1 MVGPDDAHKKD
12 NHVNANGFR
21 QEGEAF
27 FSWLKENGLAP
38 GRFFILCGDR
48 HWKYHAVHP
57 SGFEEFSC
65 GALNREN
72 ARLGRKP
79 GDPKSSDPDA
89 KIRQP
94 YTDPSAIGGFLRVS
108 LTAARPEGPATLE
121 FILHDDTGKSINFY
135 RAP

>member
-1 MVGPDDAHKKD
+1 MH
-12 NHVNANGFR
+12 H
-21 QEGEAF
+21 
-27 FSWLKENGLAP
+27 
-38 GRFFILCGDR
+38 
-48 HWKYHAVHP
+48 

-72 ARLGRKP
+72 ARLGRNP

-108 LTAARPEGPATLE
+108 LTPAGPKGPATLE
-121 FILHDDTGKSINFY
+121 FILHDDTGKSINFC